1 MGRPLHELLHISHA
15 LQRILNHAFVCL
27 RELGFAAQL
36 LNVVPVRRSARNPPR
51 RSMRLLK
58 KSGISQVRHHGF
70 TLVHRR
76 DDTQVTDTLVGH
88 SLGHQTLGYDS
99 DYLPA
104 GR

>member
-1 MGRPLHELLHISHA
+1 MLLPDKLINNHFIKELQEWPVEAAGIEYGTGLVVKTKLSPGH
-15 LQRILNHAFVCL
+15 CL
-27 RELGFAAQL
+27 KELFQC
-36 LNVVPVRRSARNPPR
+36 PVATHHHYET
-51 RSMRLLK
+51 
-58 KSGISQVRHHGF
+58 ISQVRHHGF